1 MGIDSIARAVQMWR
15 NKGVALNPAASQ
27 SSMDRLSRCLETKVP
42 LELAKFYELANGMKD
57 YATDGW
63 NLSFWSI
70 ERVVREQDL
79 QNDAIAIA
87 DFFSNSHCIRLKCDA
102 DALEVLVDGTDDRF
116 PSLESFFR
124 AYLHTPDRFG
134 MEEGATAKLL

>member
-1 MGIDSIARAVQMWR
+1 MGTDSIAQVLQMWR

-27 SSMDRLSRCLETKVP
+27 SSMDRLSRCLEAKVP
-42 LELAKFYELANGMKD
+42 SELAKFYGLVNGMKD
-57 YATDGW
+57 FTTDGW
-63 NLSFWSI
+63 HLSFWSI

-87 DFFSNSHCIRLKCDA
+87 DFLNNSHCIRLKCVA
-102 DALEVLVDGTDDRF
+102 DTIEVLVDGTEDRF

-124 AYLHTPDRFG
+124 AYLHSPDRFG
-134 MEEGATAKLL
+134 MEEAATAKLL